1 MEMEMSAK
9 RIFRKRYPHKYVVDR
24 ITKDGHAIQIRP
36 IRPDDGSLLERT
48 FSTLS
53 PRSICN
59 GFHGY
64 IQAVPEE
71 LITKLTH
78 IDYRRVMA
86 LLAIDKYYYDNIPCG
101 WALYVQNDE
110 ESFAEVAVLVG
121 DPWQG
126 KGIGLMLIDH
136 LAAIARDQGIGS
148 LWGQVLAHNIQMHN
162 LLKKMGCDIL
172 RDLGGD
178 EFEIGKNLTY

>member
-1 MEMEMSAK
+1 MEKGISAK
-9 RIFRKRYPHKYVVDR
+9 RIFRKNYPYRYVVDK
-24 ITKDGHAIQIRP
+24 ITKDSLAIQIRP
-36 IRPDDGSLLERT
+36 IRPDESFLLEKT

-53 PRSICN
+53 PRSIYN

-64 IQAVPEE
+64 TQAVPEE
-71 LITKLTH
+71 LITKLRH
-78 IDYRRVMA
+78 IDYRQVMA

-101 WALYVQNDE
+101 WAIYVQNDE
-110 ESFAEVAVLVG
+110 ESFAEVAVVVG
-121 DPWQG
+121 DPWQR

-148 LWGQVLAHNIQMHN
+148 LRGQVRVSNIQMHN

-172 RDLGGD
+172 RYLGGD
-178 EFEIGKNLTY
+178 EFEIGKNMTC